1 MTKKYVVLS
10 GCNGQLG
17 KAIAKQFN
25 SNSWNVCGL
34 DIDTDSKN
42 QDLYRYKSGSVT
54 DRNDWHD
61 LFIDG
66 LSSAEIGSHICLV
79 NNAGISIFSAPEER
93 TLEEFE
99 NIMATNLYGP
109 ICGITEFYKFCN
121 SANLINKKT
130 TLSII
135 NICSIYGHISPN
147 SSIYTDTARN
157 SSEVYGASKAG
168 LIQLTK
174 YFAVKY
180 AKFSI
185 AVNGISP
192 GGVLNK
198 NLQGDDFIERYSK
211 LVPQQRLCLDTE
223 LSQGVYGM
231 VQMPSYMTGQII
243 LLDGGMTAW

>member
-1 MTKKYVVLS
+1 MTMNQVILS

-17 KAIAKQFN
+17 KAISKTFHDHN
-25 SNSWNVCGL
+25 WNVIGL
-34 DIDTDSKN
+34 DIDSSSN
-42 QDLYRYKSGSVT
+42 NRFLSSYKSGSVT
-54 DRNDWHD
+54 VRDDCHS
-61 LFIDG
+61 LFETEV
-66 LSSAEIGSHICLV
+66 SVAEEGAQICLI
-79 NNAGISIFSAPEER
+79 NNAGISIFSPPEER

-109 ICGITEFYKFCN
+109 ICGITEFYKFCH
-121 SANLINKKT
+121 ATNLVNQKIS
-130 TLSII
+130 LSII

-168 LIQLTK
+168 LIQITK

-180 AKFSI
+180 ADLPI

-198 NLQGDDFIERYSK
+198 SLQGSDFIERYSQ
-211 LVPQQRLCLDTE
+211 LVPQKRMCLDTE
-223 LSQGVYGM
+223 LAQAAYGIIN
-231 VQMPSYMTGQII
+231 MPSYMTGQII
-243 LLDGGMTAW
+243 LLDGGMTSW